1 MSPRALRGPPL
12 KFWFNHA
19 SCTTI
24 HYMALWLGLTEGRDG
39 CLPLLLGE
47 AMAARVPVVGSDA
60 RGIKEVISLEETG
73 LLFPSDDDNALAQAL
88 ERLIKN
94 HEFRNYLSRNAFLFV
109 SQAHGLKQ
117 WVCAYER
124 LFQSV

>member
-24 HYMALWLGLTEGRDG
+24 HYMALRLGLTEGRDG

-47 AMAARVPVVGSDA
+47 AMAARVHQELATIRRFRADLSRDRAASASLVLA
-60 RGIKEVISLEETG
+60 KRLQRLQAISLK
-73 LLFPSDDDNALAQAL
+73 AMQA
-88 ERLIKN
+88 
-94 HEFRNYLSRNAFLFV
+94 
-109 SQAHGLKQ
+109 
-117 WVCAYER
+117 
-124 LFQSV
+124 